1 MEQYHYTCQYCGK
14 EYKPNRRKKQ
24 KYCCNS
30 CRTRA
35 YQLRNPK
42 LGSTVPSVEK
52 KLESIKIDKMSLAG
66 VGNAAAGALAVN
78 ALTNLLTSEE
88 NKPATKKDI
97 EMLTKAILKDR
108 YIPISNLQIRYDG
121 HKAYFDAL
129 TQNIVYFHPITN
141 PFKLKK

>member
-1 MEQYHYTCQYCGK
+1 MENYLYTCQYCGK

-24 KYCCNS
+24 KYCNNS

-52 KLESIKIDKMSLAG
+52 TPESVKIDKMSLAG

-78 ALTNLLTSEE
+78 ALTNLFTSEE
-88 NKPATKKDI
+88 NKHATKKDI
-97 EMLTKAILKDR
+97 RELKELFISRYLPILNV
-108 YIPISNLQIRYDG
+108 PPNSLG
-121 HKAYFDAL
+121 EHPFFDL
-129 TQNIVYFHPITN
+129 HIKNIVY
-141 PFKLKK
+141 LKKR